1 MVDMNQEV
9 PSSRRLD
16 DEPEEIQLESKDIEN
31 GGVIG
36 FTNADD
42 LKRLDISAKASGG
55 VTRRVIS
62 SGWLLLLMF
71 PSLL

>member
-1 MVDMNQEV
+1 
-9 PSSRRLD
+9 
-16 DEPEEIQLESKDIEN
+16 
-31 GGVIG
+31 VIG